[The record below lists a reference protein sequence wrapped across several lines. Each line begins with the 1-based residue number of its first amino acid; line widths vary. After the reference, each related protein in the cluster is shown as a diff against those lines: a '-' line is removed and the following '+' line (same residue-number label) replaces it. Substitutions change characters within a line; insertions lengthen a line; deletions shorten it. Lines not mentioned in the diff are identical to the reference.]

1 MRDTQDWKQKRMH
14 DALTSCAEVVG
25 GRTITDKLANFYL
38 KELSSVEWDLVKRA
52 FNSFTSRGRFPTVDD
67 IRNFAGQRASF
78 DGKPT
83 DTGRTHEQKH
93 REENAHRTHAAQMS
107 TDMPFAIELW
117 AQRDGCSEQ
126 EAVKDFEDQL
136 KELER
141 SNVYRN
147 KMLTSQI
154 RPSRVTVHDSIA
166 QGNKTIEQP
175 RQRWKA
181 MIICDRI
188 LPEPAQLKALPAPA
202 DEF

>member
-25 GRTITDKLANFYL
+25 GRNISDKQANFYL
-38 KELSSVEWDLVKRA
+38 KELASVEWDLVKRA
-52 FNSFTSRGRFPTVDD
+52 FNSFASRGRFPTVDD
-67 IRNFAGQRASF
+67 IRQFAGQRAHF
-78 DGKPT
+78 DKPA

-93 REENAHRTHAAQMS
+93 LEETTHRTPAAQMS

-117 AQRDGCSEQ
+117 AKIDGCSEQ
-126 EAVKDFEDQL
+126 EALKDFEEQL
-136 KELER
+136 KRLEH
-141 SNVYRN
+141 SYVFRN
-147 KMLTSQI
+147 KLFTPEI
-154 RPSRVTVHDSIA
+154 KAHRVTVHDSIA

-175 RQRWKA
+175 RQRWKS

-188 LPEPAQLKALPAPA
+188 MPEVISPKALPPT